1 VSLKLSGKTI
11 LITAGPTYEP
21 LDAVRFIGNYSSGKM
36 GFALAEA
43 LASLGVHVKLV
54 SGPVALTPV
63 HSLIELFRVH
73 TALEMLDACLAAF
86 EKCDGA
92 ILSAAVAD
100 YRPKSPVTH
109 KLKRKAENLTVE
121 LEPNPDIAATL
132 GSMKKPGQFLAGF
145 ALETDNEMSNASQ
158 KLVKKNFDF
167 IVLNSLQDIG
177 SGFNSDT
184 NKITIIGKDNKT
196 VLFELKPKNDVAKD
210 IIDYLENNILK

>member
-1 VSLKLSGKTI
+1 
-11 LITAGPTYEP
+11 
-21 LDAVRFIGNYSSGKM
+21 
-36 GFALAEA
+36 
-43 LASLGVHVKLV
+43 V

-73 TALEMLDACLAAF
+73 TALEMLDACLPLF

-132 GSMKKPGQFLAGF
+132 GSMKKTSQFLAGF
-145 ALETDNEMSNASQ
+145 ALETENEMSNASQ
-158 KLVKKNFDF
+158 KLIKKNFDF
-167 IVLNSLQDIG
+167 IVLNSMRDRG
-177 SGFNSDT
+177 SGFNGDT
-184 NKITIIGKDNKT
+184 NKITIIGKDNKI
-196 VLFELKPKNDVAKD
+196 VHHELKPKNDVAKD
-210 IIDYLENNILK
+210 IIDYLENIIRK